1 MNFEPEMAWNCLK
14 ITKNGLSLGIWS
26 IILSLEGF
34 IPLLILCQ
42 LNVLSWMIHRLRGW
56 GGGGGGQSN
65 LLFVHILIFEMWGR
79 KCFLQNW
86 KISSWCRD
94 MTVRP
99 LRAKNVSIMTKIGQK
114 QWKGIFSKFKNVISL
129 HLLLSHFY
137 SHSAHN
143 RTKLFFRF
151 QIYPFQGLIG
161 PFWAK
166 LDVI

>member
-1 MNFEPEMAWNCLK
+1 MAWNCLK

-56 GGGGGGQSN
+56 GGQSN